1 MADSEVK
8 IRISA
13 DSTQAV
19 TGIDNVG
26 RRMKQFESDSD
37 GIVRTLQAHW
47 LKVSAAIAGVAIVAN
62 KAWDMAYA
70 TAQFEQSRAA
80 FNSMVNS
87 MGADADRLFAQL
99 REKSANLIDQKSLVE
114 SANRAM
120 SLGIPVEKLGEL
132 MEVARAK
139 ARDMGITTTQA
150 FNDIA
155 TGVGRA
161 SPLILDNLGLV
172 IKVGEANQRMADEL
186 HKNVSALTEK
196 EKKIA
201 ILNAALDSGKEA
213 LGRYNMAQNT
223 TLENMQRVSAAA
235 KDMSLMLGQVLLRAV
250 SGVAGAFQW
259 LAAGAMG
266 LVSYLVR
273 GVQYLAA
280 FAAKIYELTGQ
291 TDRMKAMREEMES
304 WKRLADDMQGAAG
317 ELTGKAV
324 DKFGVMLAGTQ
335 ELAAATGEPKRPM
348 VETRDHTVAAAD
360 AVDQLTKRWQQMSMV
375 LQGDIAK
382 EGLDAFESRLIDIQT
397 RAEQMKEQFKDLPAE
412 MRKAAY
418 ATIDAW
424 AESQTGELVT
434 QAAQRDFDLRM
445 RMEEELQR
453 IKEERFDAELAF
465 YEMSGNDATRLHE
478 LRLEQIEREAQAW
491 RDAGIDRVEVE
502 KWVHAET
509 VKLNTERAQSNIG
522 HIKNA
527 LGYTADMF
535 ESLSQLYDKDS
546 SERKKLHDLSM
557 AFNLAEKAATT
568 AQIILEA
575 TKAVATQG
583 SGDPYTAFARVAA
596 MAASMAALLAS
607 VGIAFSGSG
616 GGSGAAAAQGPAMGN
631 STVLGAAYGTASE
644 SLSKSFEL
652 LQETYELE
660 DVKLTKI
667 YNELRDLNSNLT
679 GLVSTYIRTGG
690 INEFL
695 GTLGGGSS
703 YQAQSRSKLGI
714 GMGAAGFLSDPLT
727 GSILSTIG
735 LGINTLTNQQQGKIL
750 SSAIGLGSGDPFTAI
765 THMLLE
771 KLTGGA
777 LGKNIGKFLNS
788 VFGGQTQVG
797 AYSAGVKLEQSSIA
811 QILSSGIMSRQYAD
825 MFMKQEGGWFGKDKA
840 AVWREYD
847 DLDSGVSNLF
857 TKIYQNLGNTL
868 VGIAENLGT
877 DVNDVLEYQFKS
889 IKINMMGKNGEE
901 ISKLLSEK
909 FSAMGDDAV
918 EALFGD
924 VLSKYQEINEGLL
937 ETAVRLITDKE
948 SVLNILKYTNQ
959 AFDGTTSELL
969 TFSEAL
975 IDVAG
980 SLEDLTEAFQTY
992 YDAFFSDAEKQEML
1006 KRQLTE
1012 ILGSYGLDLP
1022 GTRAGYRELVESLD
1036 RTTDAGIRAY
1046 AALIDLASGADQYYD
1061 YLEQRRANVRESDYA
1076 TRVEYERAVRGY
1088 AGGGYHS
1095 GGYRIVGEYGPEL
1108 ERTGPS
1114 TIYSTSDSRK
1124 ALGTDDLIASV
1135 EKLRAEVGEANF
1147 SIASTQLKLAKL
1159 LDKWDG
1165 EGMPAERT

>member
-273 GVQYLAA
+273 GVQYMSA

-291 TDRMKAMREEMES
+291 TERMKAMREEMES

-382 EGLDAFESRLIDIQT
+382 EGLDVFERRLIDIQT

-418 ATIDAW
+418 ATIEAW

-478 LRLEQIEREAQAW
+478 LRLAQIEREAQAW

-509 VKLNTERAQSNIG
+509 VKLNTERAKSNIG

-616 GGSGAAAAQGPAMGN
+616 GGSASAEAQTPAMGN

-644 SLSKSFEL
+644 SLEKSFEL
-652 LQETYELE
+652 MQDTYDLE

-695 GTLGGGSS
+695 GTLGGGSF

-735 LGINTLTNQQQGKIL
+735 LGINTLTNQQQAKIL
-750 SSAIGLGSGDPFTAI
+750 SIGWGIGSGNPI
-765 THMLLE
+765 HMLLE
-771 KLTGGA
+771 KLSGGS
-777 LGKNIGKFLNS
+777 LEKNIGKFFNS

-840 AVWREYD
+840 AVWTEYD

-909 FSAMGDDAV
+909 FSAMGDKAAK
-918 EALFGD
+918 ALFGD
-924 VLSKYQEINEGLL
+924 IILQYQQINEGLM
-937 ETAVRLITDKE
+937 ETAVRLVMDKE
-948 SVLNILKYTNQ
+948 SVLGILRMTNQ
-959 AFDGTTSELL
+959 AFDGTTSQLL
-969 TFSEAL
+969 KFSESL
-975 IDVAG
+975 IQVAG
-980 SLEDLTEAFQTY
+980 NLEDLTSAFETY
-992 YDAFFSDAEKQEML
+992 YDAFFSDAEKQADL
-1006 KRQLTE
+1006 KASLTGA
-1012 ILGSYGLDLP
+1012 LSMYGYNLP
-1022 GTRAGYRELVESLD
+1022 GSRSGYRALVE
-1036 RTTDAGIRAY
+1036 G
-1046 AALIDLASGADQYYD
+1046 IDLTAAGGQEAYVSLMKLAESADQYYD
-1061 YLEQRRANVRESDYA
+1061 YLEQRRASVRESDYA
-1076 TRVEYERAVRGY
+1076 TRVEYERAVRGF

>member
-1 MADSEVK
+1 MADQEVK

-186 HKNVSALTEK
+186 HKNVGALTEK
-196 EKKIA
+196 EKKMA

-213 LGRYNMAQNT
+213 LARYNMSQNT
-223 TLENMQRVSAAA
+223 TLENMQRMSAAA
-235 KDMSLMLGQVLLRAV
+235 KDMQLMLGQVLLRAV
-250 SGVAGAFQW
+250 SGLAGAFQW

-382 EGLDAFESRLIDIQT
+382 EGLDVFERRLIDIQT

-418 ATIDAW
+418 ATIEAW

-596 MAASMAALLAS
+596 MAASMAALLVS

-660 DVKLTKI
+660 DRKLTDI
-667 YNELRDLNSNLT
+667 YNALRDLSKNIM
-679 GLVSTYIRTGG
+679 GLVSGIIRTGG
-690 INEFL
+690 NFDGMMLESDAIAATKAREIFMGGVGGDVKQTLYKWGGEQL
-695 GTLGGGSS
+695 GIKNLEIWADPISYIVNNLLGALVQFVVTGIFGGKKTIGTIGAGYKIGGSS
-703 YQAQSRSKLGI
+703 IQ
-714 GMGAAGFLSDPLT
+714 D
-727 GSILSTIG
+727 
-735 LGINTLTNQQQGKIL
+735 
-750 SSAIGLGSGDPFTAI
+750 
-765 THMLLE
+765 
-771 KLTGGA
+771 
-777 LGKNIGKFLNS
+777 
-788 VFGGQTQVG
+788 
-797 AYSAGVKLEQSSIA
+797 
-811 QILSSGIMSRQYAD
+811 IMSGGVNTQQYQTI
-825 MFMKQEGGWFGKDKA
+825 MSKTSGGWFRDDKVAIGTIYSEVDAEVANLFNKVFQNLGGTLVGLAELLGTDISAALGYQFKDIKLNLMGKDGEGISKAISEALSAAADKA
-840 AVWREYD
+840 A
-847 DLDSGVSNLF
+847 
-857 TKIYQNLGNTL
+857 K
-868 VGIAENLGT
+868 
-877 DVNDVLEYQFKS
+877 
-889 IKINMMGKNGEE
+889 
-901 ISKLLSEK
+901 
-909 FSAMGDDAV
+909 
-918 EALFGD
+918 ALFGE
-924 VLSKYQEINEGLL
+924 LISRYQQVNEGLL
-937 ETAVRLITDKE
+937 ETATRLVIDKE
-948 SVLNILKYTNQ
+948 SVMNILQYTNQ

-992 YDAFFSDAEKQEML
+992 YDAFFSDAEKQADL

-1036 RTTDAGIRAY
+1036 LTTDAGLRAY

-1076 TRVEYERAVRGY
+1076 TRTEYERAVRGY